1 MDKNH
6 RFVSVG
12 GVAENLG
19 VSTTMVLRYER
30 DGLIPSGERI
40 VGSRARIWPVEQVE
54 AMKDAIA
61 ERRAA
66 RVKETAAASAA

>member
-30 DGLIPSGERI
+30 DGLIPHGERI
-40 VGSRARIWPVEQVE
+40 GGSRARIWPVEQVA
-54 AMKDAIA
+54 AMKSAIA
-61 ERRAA
+61 ERRAT
-66 RVKETAAASAA
+66 RTKETVAASAA